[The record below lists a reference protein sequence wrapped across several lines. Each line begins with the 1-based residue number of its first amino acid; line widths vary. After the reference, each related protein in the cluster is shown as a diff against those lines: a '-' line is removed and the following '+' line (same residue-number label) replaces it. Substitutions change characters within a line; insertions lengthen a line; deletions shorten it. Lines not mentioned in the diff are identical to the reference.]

1 MTRYLYEAALTPQ
14 AFAGFIKN
22 PQDRA
27 QAFRTLYEAV
37 GGKLEEVLLCVGQIH
52 RYVVGQLPDEIAV
65 EALGMAAWWAE
76 LRDLCQG
83 HSHLTSAEAVEAMKK
98 AGSIAYKPPTS

>member
-27 QAFRTLYEAV
+27 QTFRTLYEAV
-37 GGKLEEVLLCVGQIH
+37 GGKLEEYYFAVGQNTV
-52 RYVVGQLPDEIAV
+52 YVVGQFPDEIAV
-65 EALGMAAWWAE
+65 EALGMAVMAGGAVT
-76 LRDLCQG
+76 
-83 HSHLTSAEAVEAMKK
+83 SVKATAILTAAEAVEAMKK
-98 AGSIAYKPPTS
+98 AGSIGYKPPSS